1 MQSARKAVAVRSY
14 QNSSF
19 RHDDVTAQLLLLL
32 MMVMTMLLAV
42 SLARR

>member
-19 RHDDVTAQLLLLL
+19 RHDDVTAQLLLL